1 MNLIGRVVHRGAKGS
16 GFNQHLY
23 VMIAYDKETDSCLIV
38 NFTTKRGKQTPVL
51 TIEVKKEEFPS
62 ILTADIFVVE
72 YGKAEE
78 ISLAEFKECGIKKD
92 SYGND
97 KVCPEPLLRRIIAQI
112 NAGSEMKDK
121 FIKKYF
127 PNSPILK

>member
-1 MNLIGRVVHRGAKGS
+1 MVKPRRFPLPNLK
-16 GFNQHLY
+16 N
-23 VMIAYDKETDSCLIV
+23 
-38 NFTTKRGKQTPVL
+38 
-51 TIEVKKEEFPS
+51 
-62 ILTADIFVVE
+62 
-72 YGKAEE
+72 AE
-78 ISLAEFKECGIKKD
+78 LKKD

-112 NAGSEMKDK
+112 NAGSGMKDK

>member
-1 MNLIGRVVHRGAKGS
+1 MPNLK
-16 GFNQHLY
+16 N
-23 VMIAYDKETDSCLIV
+23 
-38 NFTTKRGKQTPVL
+38 
-51 TIEVKKEEFPS
+51 
-62 ILTADIFVVE
+62 
-72 YGKAEE
+72 AE
-78 ISLAEFKECGIKKD
+78 LKKD

-97 KVCPEPLLRRIIAQI
+97 KVCPEPLLRRIVAQI